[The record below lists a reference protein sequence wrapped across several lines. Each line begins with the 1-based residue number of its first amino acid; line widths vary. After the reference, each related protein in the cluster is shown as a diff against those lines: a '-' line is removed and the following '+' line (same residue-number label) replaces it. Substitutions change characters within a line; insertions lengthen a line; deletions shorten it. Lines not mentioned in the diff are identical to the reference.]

1 MDNLEEVTM
10 KMTTKKTDSFDETI
24 ALIGDY
30 VANPPAF
37 STLAM
42 DTARAC
48 LADTIGCGLLALSY
62 PACTKLIGPVIEGT
76 VVPKGSRVPGTSY
89 VLDPIRAAF
98 SIGTTIRWLDYNDT
112 WLAKEW
118 GHPSDNLGALLAT
131 ADFLSQRG
139 SYTVANLLKDMIQGH
154 EIQGGLALGNAMNRI
169 GFDHVF
175 FVKIA
180 SCAVSCKMLS
190 GSLQEIQ
197 QAISQCW
204 IDTGPLRTY
213 RHFPNTGSRK
223 SWAAGDATRR
233 GLELA
238 WITLQKE
245 MGYTTALSAKEW
257 GFCDVLYK
265 GEPITWERPLSDYV
279 MENVLFKISFPAEF
293 HAQTAVEAAFVLHP
307 EFIQKPVKKIVI
319 ETHES
324 AIRIIDKKG
333 PLQNPAD
340 RDHCLQYMVAVGL
353 LEGEL
358 TADHYEDTYAQNPE
372 IDAIREKMEVV
383 ENPLFSKE
391 YLNPEKR
398 SIANAIT
405 LYFAD
410 GTESE
415 RVEVCY
421 PIGHRRRRKEGL
433 PLLYQKFQKN
443 VAGCLGEQRSSEL
456 VNLFQDK
463 ERLEKMEVAEL
474 VSALIP
480 TLE

>member
-1 MDNLEEVTM
+1 
-10 KMTTKKTDSFDETI
+10 MTTKKTDSFDETI

-139 SYTVANLLKDMIQGH
+139 SYTVANLLKDMIQAH